1 MNTKIILATAII
13 GATALASLVYAGKEG
28 KENERKIALN
38 GGLEQSS
45 LRADLKGV
53 SIHGGR
59 S

>member
-1 MNTKIILATAII
+1 MNARIILATAII

-28 KENERKIALN
+28 KENQQKNSTEWRRRTV
-38 GGLEQSS
+38 S
-45 LRADLKGV
+45 LGADLKCV